1 MSVYKIIRIIGSS
14 PTSWEEAAKNA
25 VDEAGKH
32 LRDLRVAEIEQLDM
46 RLEEGKVVEYRARVH
61 ISFRYQGGE

>member
-1 MSVYKIIRIIGSS
+1 MSVYKVIRLIGSS

-25 VDEAGKH
+25 VEEAGKH
-32 LRDLRVAEIEQLDM
+32 LRDMRVAEIEQLDL

>member
-61 ISFRYQGGE
+61 ISFRYKGGE